1 MDLGAGQAAVHGL
14 NCADSDYLSLLVY
27 KWLTFY
33 SSSRK
38 RLFLMDLRLFTV
50 TSFLALA
57 GASSFV
63 PTSFADVAPPP
74 APRPWGGES
83 QETTS
88 APMTEPNGSRL
99 RVSDKAVENA
109 EPKPR
114 FASDAPLRN
123 EAGYYLGVS
132 AGMNFAQSD
141 EINTAGVGTS
151 GSLAPVGG
159 FKLGYVY
166 PFDDEPIDQFRD
178 ETGGIGLR
186 LAGGLE
192 VEAFYLR
199 NESDFSSPLGNQDF
213 TLDAGYFM
221 LNAFLKARV
230 AQFTFYGGPGVG
242 LAWTH
247 ASGSALVGDQ
257 DDAYLAFQAVGGVE
271 YLFNPDWS
279 VFTEY
284 KWLVTNDFS
293 VNTVGNG
300 NTDFGMFEQNLISFG
315 VKRHF

>member
-1 MDLGAGQAAVHGL
+1 
-14 NCADSDYLSLLVY
+14 
-27 KWLTFY
+27 
-33 SSSRK
+33 
-38 RLFLMDLRLFTV
+38 MDLRLFVV
-50 TSFLALA
+50 TSYLALA
-57 GASSFV
+57 GACGFV
-63 PTSFADVAPPP
+63 STSFAEVAAAPP
-74 APRPWGGES
+74 APRPWNGQTQES
-83 QETTS
+83 TS
-88 APMTEPNGSRL
+88 NAPMTEANGSRL
-99 RVSDKAVENA
+99 RVSDKAVEDA

-114 FASDAPLRN
+114 FASEAPLRK

-141 EINTAGVGTS
+141 EIDTPGVGSS

-166 PFDDEPIDQFRD
+166 PFDDEPIDQFKD

-186 LAGGLE
+186 LAGALE

-199 NESDFSSPLGNQDF
+199 NESDFESPIGTREF

-230 AQFTFYGGPGVG
+230 SQFTFYGGPGVG

-247 ASGSALVGDQ
+247 ASGNALVGDQ

-293 VNTVGNG
+293 LKTVGNG
-300 NTDFGMFEQNLISFG
+300 NTDFGMYQQNLISFG